1 VEIAQKNRLGF
12 LLCINHQQ
20 QPTITTNIFTCSIF
34 AVKKYLARI
43 MHGSF
48 KNSTDSID
56 LEKDV
61 YQRKDDP
68 FLVLDKMNTIYDSSK
83 YNTGRK
89 YFFLFSFL
97 AVIYIV
103 TYASKDGVLNISSCE
118 YGYDSSNLFL
128 INISFRHN

>member
-1 VEIAQKNRLGF
+1 
-12 LLCINHQQ
+12 
-20 QPTITTNIFTCSIF
+20 
-34 AVKKYLARI
+34 